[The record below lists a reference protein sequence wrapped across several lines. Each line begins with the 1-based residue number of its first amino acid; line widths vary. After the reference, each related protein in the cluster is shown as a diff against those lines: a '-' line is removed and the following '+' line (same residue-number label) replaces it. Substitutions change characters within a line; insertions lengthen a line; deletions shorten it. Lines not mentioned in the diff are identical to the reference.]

1 MNNQVLQPQIERS
14 TGFRLRLRLGF
25 MPRLGLSS
33 RAGLRLS
40 TVAISIMLLSA
51 CGAVMRSEFEPPPI
65 QVPAQWQHTNV
76 ASQVSVDPWWQRFNQ
91 PELNRLVEQVLS
103 TNNDLTLATLTLQK
117 ARLQAGLARDELY
130 PQLSSN
136 NGASVSK
143 PLDGGSSSDS
153 YQANLSV
160 SYELDLWGKVSAN
173 IDQAKWVA
181 LASLEDRESTAQ
193 ALVATTASLYWQIGY
208 LHERIAL
215 SEKSIEHS
223 QQTLTLTERQYA
235 SGAVTELDVLEAQR
249 SLAGQEASHSQL
261 LQQLVEADNALAMLL
276 NRAPGETLVN
286 ISQLP
291 ETEVPEIAVGVPAD
305 LVGRRPDVKSALYQ
319 LQSALASKDA
329 TYASYFP
336 SLSLTG
342 SVGEATSELKELL
355 RNPVGSLGAGLVL
368 PFLQWNQMQI
378 NNDIA
383 EVDYQAAIVNYRK
396 TLYSAFEDVDNA
408 ISAKQQYAYQG
419 NKLALQFTAAAKAE
433 AIYESQYR
441 HGAIGLQ
448 NWIDAQEN
456 RRSAEA
462 ALLENRY
469 NQLTAQATLYQAL
482 GGSDIAPSLAA
493 NDEEFN

>member
-1 MNNQVLQPQIERS
+1 MNNRVLTHQNEVSRRVGS
-14 TGFRLRLRLGF
+14 TLK
-25 MPRLGLSS
+25 LS
-33 RAGLRLS
+33 
-40 TVAISIMLLSA
+40 VIAISIALLSG
-51 CGAVMRSEFEPPPI
+51 CGALMRSDFEPPAL
-65 QVPAQWQHTNV
+65 QVPEQWQHTQVNG
-76 ASQVSVDPWWQRFNQ
+76 QVSLDPWWQKFNQ
-91 PELNRLVEQVLS
+91 PELDQLISQVLS
-103 TNNDLTLATLTLQK
+103 SNNDLTLATLTLQK
-117 ARLQAGLARDELY
+117 ARLQAGLARDDLY

-136 NGASVSK
+136 NTASVNK
-143 PLDGGSSSDS
+143 PLEGGSSSKAF
-153 YQANLSV
+153 QANLSV
-160 SYELDLWGKVSAN
+160 SYEVDLWGKVSAN
-173 IDQAKWVA
+173 IDQAQWTA

-193 ALVATTASLYWQIGY
+193 SLVATTASLYWQIGY
-208 LHERIAL
+208 LHQRIEL
-215 SEKSIEHS
+215 SNKSIEHS
-223 QQTLTLTERQYA
+223 RQTLALTQRQYA
-235 SGAVTELDVLEAQR
+235 SGAVTELNVLESQR

-261 LQQLVEADNALAMLL
+261 LQQLVEAENALAILL
-276 NRAPGETLVN
+276 NRAPGQVAVE
-286 ISQLP
+286 IKQLP
-291 ETEVPEIAVGVPAD
+291 DSAVPEVGVGIPAD
-305 LVGRRPDVKSALYQ
+305 LVGRRPDVKAALYQ
-319 LQSALASKDA
+319 LRSALASKDA

-342 SVGEATSELKELL
+342 SVGESTSELKELL

-383 EVDYQAAIVNYRK
+383 DIDYQSAIVSYRK

-419 NKLALQFTAAAKAE
+419 EKLELQFSAAAQAE

-441 HGAIGLQ
+441 HGAIGIQ

-482 GGSDIAPSLAA
+482 GGSDIAPPLAD
-493 NDEEFN
+493 N

>member
-1 MNNQVLQPQIERS
+1 MNNRVLTHQNEVSRRVGS
-14 TGFRLRLRLGF
+14 TLKV
-25 MPRLGLSS
+25 S
-33 RAGLRLS
+33 
-40 TVAISIMLLSA
+40 VIAISIALLSG
-51 CGAVMRSEFEPPPI
+51 CGALMRSDFEPPAL
-65 QVPAQWQHTNV
+65 QVPEQWQHTQVNG
-76 ASQVSVDPWWQRFNQ
+76 QVSLDPWWQKFNQ
-91 PELNRLVEQVLS
+91 PELNQLISQVLS
-103 TNNDLTLATLTLQK
+103 SNNDLTLATLTLQK
-117 ARLQAGLARDELY
+117 ARLQAGLARDDLY

-136 NGASVSK
+136 NTASVNK
-143 PLDGGSSSDS
+143 PLDGGSSSRAF
-153 YQANLSV
+153 QANLSV
-160 SYELDLWGKVSAN
+160 SYEVDLWGKVSAN
-173 IDQAKWVA
+173 IDQAQWTA

-193 ALVATTASLYWQIGY
+193 SLVATTASLYWQIGY
-208 LHERIAL
+208 LHERIEL
-215 SEKSIEHS
+215 SNKSIEHS
-223 QQTLTLTERQYA
+223 RQTLALTQRQYA
-235 SGAVTELDVLEAQR
+235 SGAVTELNVLESQR

-261 LQQLVEADNALAMLL
+261 LQQLVEAENALAILL
-276 NRAPGETLVN
+276 NRAPEQVAVE
-286 ISQLP
+286 IKQLP
-291 ETEVPEIAVGVPAD
+291 DSAVPEVGVGIPAD
-305 LVGRRPDVKSALYQ
+305 LVGRRPDVKAALYQ
-319 LQSALASKDA
+319 LRSALASKDA

-342 SVGEATSELKELL
+342 SVGESTSELKELL

-383 EVDYQAAIVNYRK
+383 DIDYQSAIVSYRK

-419 NKLALQFTAAAKAE
+419 EKLELQFSAAAQAE

-441 HGAIGLQ
+441 HGAIGIQ

-482 GGSDIAPSLAA
+482 GGSDIAPPLAD
-493 NDEEFN
+493 N

>member
-1 MNNQVLQPQIERS
+1 MNNRVLTHQNEVSRRVGS
-14 TGFRLRLRLGF
+14 TLKV
-25 MPRLGLSS
+25 S
-33 RAGLRLS
+33 
-40 TVAISIMLLSA
+40 VIAISIALLSG
-51 CGAVMRSEFEPPPI
+51 CGALMCSDFEPPAL
-65 QVPAQWQHTNV
+65 QVPEQWQHTQVNG
-76 ASQVSVDPWWQRFNQ
+76 QVSLDPWWQKFNQ
-91 PELNRLVEQVLS
+91 PELNQLISQVLS
-103 TNNDLTLATLTLQK
+103 SNNDLTLATLTLQK
-117 ARLQAGLARDELY
+117 ARLQAGLARDDLY

-136 NGASVSK
+136 NTASVNK
-143 PLDGGSSSDS
+143 PLDGGSSSRAF
-153 YQANLSV
+153 QANLSV
-160 SYELDLWGKVSAN
+160 SYEVDLWGKVSAN
-173 IDQAKWVA
+173 IDQAQWTA

-193 ALVATTASLYWQIGY
+193 SLVATTASLYWQIGY
-208 LHERIAL
+208 LHQRIEL
-215 SEKSIEHS
+215 SNKSIEHS
-223 QQTLTLTERQYA
+223 RQTLALTQRQYA
-235 SGAVTELDVLEAQR
+235 SGAVTELNVLESQR

-261 LQQLVEADNALAMLL
+261 LQQLVEAENALAILL
-276 NRAPGETLVN
+276 NRAPGQVAVE
-286 ISQLP
+286 IKQLP
-291 ETEVPEIAVGVPAD
+291 DSAVPEVGVGIPAD
-305 LVGRRPDVKSALYQ
+305 LVGRRPDVKAALYQ
-319 LQSALASKDA
+319 LRSALASKDA

-342 SVGEATSELKELL
+342 SVGESTSELKELL

-383 EVDYQAAIVNYRK
+383 DIDYQSAIVSYRK

-419 NKLALQFTAAAKAE
+419 EKLEQQFSAAAQAE

-441 HGAIGLQ
+441 HGAIGIQ

-482 GGSDIAPSLAA
+482 GGSDIAPPLAD
-493 NDEEFN
+493 N

>member
-1 MNNQVLQPQIERS
+1 MNNFFFNQHFALRS
-14 TGFRLRLRLGF
+14 TV
-25 MPRLGLSS
+25 
-33 RAGLRLS
+33 
-40 TVAISIMLLSA
+40 VAISLALLSG
-51 CGAVMRSEFEPPPI
+51 CGAFMRSDFEEPQL
-65 QVPAQWQHTNV
+65 QVPAQWQNTTV
-76 ASQVSVDPWWQRFNQ
+76 AEQVSMDPWWQRFNQ
-91 PELNRLVEQVLS
+91 PELDQLVEQVL
-103 TNNDLTLATLTLQK
+103 TANNELTLATLTLQK

-143 PLDGGSSSDS
+143 PLDGGSSSNS

-160 SYELDLWGKVSAN
+160 SYEVDLWGKVSAN
-173 IDQAKWVA
+173 IDQAQWSA

-193 ALVATTASLYWQIGY
+193 SLVATTASLYWQIGY
-208 LHERIAL
+208 LKQRIVL
-215 SEKSIEHS
+215 SDNSIEHS
-223 QQTLTLTERQYA
+223 QKTLALTERQYA
-235 SGAVTELDVLEAQR
+235 VGAVSELNVLEAQR

-261 LQQLVEADNALAMLL
+261 KQQLLEAENALAILL
-276 NRAPGETLVN
+276 NRSPENALVQ
-286 ISQLP
+286 ITQLP
-291 ETEVPEIAVGVPAD
+291 EVNVPEIAVGVPAD

-319 LQSALASKDA
+319 LRSSLASKDA

-336 SLSLTG
+336 TLSLTG
-342 SVGEATSELKELL
+342 AVGESTSELKELL

-383 EVDYQAAIVNYRK
+383 DIDYQTAIVNYRK

-419 NKLALQFTAAAKAE
+419 EKLALQFTAAAKAE

-441 HGAIGLQ
+441 NGAVGIQDWL
-448 NWIDAQEN
+448 DAQEN
-456 RRSAEA
+456 RRTAEA
-462 ALLENRY
+462 SLLENRY

-482 GGSDIAPSLAA
+482 GGSDIAPKL
-493 NDEEFN
+493 D

>member
-1 MNNQVLQPQIERS
+1 M
-14 TGFRLRLRLGF
+14 
-25 MPRLGLSS
+25 
-33 RAGLRLS
+33 
-40 TVAISIMLLSA
+40 
-51 CGAVMRSEFEPPPI
+51 
-65 QVPAQWQHTNV
+65 
-76 ASQVSVDPWWQRFNQ
+76 
-91 PELNRLVEQVLS
+91 
-103 TNNDLTLATLTLQK
+103 QK
-117 ARLQAGLARDELY
+117 ARLQAGLARDDLY

-136 NGASVSK
+136 NTASVNK
-143 PLDGGSSSDS
+143 PLEGGSSSKAF
-153 YQANLSV
+153 QANLSV
-160 SYELDLWGKVSAN
+160 SYEVDLWGKVSAN
-173 IDQAKWVA
+173 IDQAQWTA

-193 ALVATTASLYWQIGY
+193 SLVATTASLYWQIGY
-208 LHERIAL
+208 LHQRIEL
-215 SEKSIEHS
+215 SNKSIEHS
-223 QQTLTLTERQYA
+223 RQTLALTQRQYA
-235 SGAVTELDVLEAQR
+235 SGAVTELNVLESQR

-261 LQQLVEADNALAMLL
+261 LQQLVEAENALAILL
-276 NRAPGETLVN
+276 NRAPGQVAVE
-286 ISQLP
+286 IKQLP
-291 ETEVPEIAVGVPAD
+291 DSAVPEVGVGIPAD
-305 LVGRRPDVKSALYQ
+305 LVGRRPDVKAALYQ
-319 LQSALASKDA
+319 LRSALASKDA

-342 SVGEATSELKELL
+342 SVGESTSELKELL

-383 EVDYQAAIVNYRK
+383 DIDYQSAIVSYRK

-419 NKLALQFTAAAKAE
+419 EKLELQFSAAAQAE

-441 HGAIGLQ
+441 HGAIGIQ

-482 GGSDIAPSLAA
+482 GGSDIAPPLAD
-493 NDEEFN
+493 N

>member
-1 MNNQVLQPQIERS
+1 MNNRVLTHQNELSRRVGS
-14 TGFRLRLRLGF
+14 TLKV
-25 MPRLGLSS
+25 S
-33 RAGLRLS
+33 
-40 TVAISIMLLSA
+40 VIAISIALLSG
-51 CGAVMRSEFEPPPI
+51 CGALMRSDFEPPAL
-65 QVPAQWQHTNV
+65 QVPEQWQHTQVNG
-76 ASQVSVDPWWQRFNQ
+76 QVSLDPWWQKFNQ
-91 PELNRLVEQVLS
+91 PELNQLISQVLS
-103 TNNDLTLATLTLQK
+103 SNNDLTLATLTLQK
-117 ARLQAGLARDELY
+117 ARLQAGLARDDLY

-136 NGASVSK
+136 NTASVNK
-143 PLDGGSSSDS
+143 PLEGGSSSKAF
-153 YQANLSV
+153 QANLSV
-160 SYELDLWGKVSAN
+160 SYEVDLWGKVSAN
-173 IDQAKWVA
+173 IDQAQWTA

-193 ALVATTASLYWQIGY
+193 SLVATTASLYWQIGY
-208 LHERIAL
+208 LHQRIEL
-215 SEKSIEHS
+215 SNKSIEHS
-223 QQTLTLTERQYA
+223 RQTLALTQRQYA
-235 SGAVTELDVLEAQR
+235 SGAVTELNVLESQR

-261 LQQLVEADNALAMLL
+261 LQQLVEAENALAILL
-276 NRAPGETLVN
+276 NRAPGQVAVE
-286 ISQLP
+286 IKQLP
-291 ETEVPEIAVGVPAD
+291 DSAVPEIGVGIPAD
-305 LVGRRPDVKSALYQ
+305 VVGRRPDVKAALYQ
-319 LQSALASKDA
+319 LRSSLASKDA

-342 SVGEATSELKELL
+342 SVGESTSELKELL

-383 EVDYQAAIVNYRK
+383 DIDYQSAIVNYRK

-419 NKLALQFTAAAKAE
+419 EKLEQQFSAAAQAE

-441 HGAIGLQ
+441 HGAIGIQ

-482 GGSDIAPSLAA
+482 GGSDIAPPIAD
-493 NDEEFN
+493 N

>member
-1 MNNQVLQPQIERS
+1 MNNQVLTHQNELSRRVGS
-14 TGFRLRLRLGF
+14 TLKV
-25 MPRLGLSS
+25 SV
-33 RAGLRLS
+33 
-40 TVAISIMLLSA
+40 VAIGIALLSG
-51 CGAVMRSEFEPPPI
+51 CGALMRSDFEPSAL
-65 QVPAQWQHTNV
+65 QVPEQWQHTQVNDSV
-76 ASQVSVDPWWQRFNQ
+76 NGQVSLDPWWQKFNQ
-91 PELNRLVEQVLS
+91 PELNQLISQVLS
-103 TNNDLTLATLTLQK
+103 SNNDLTLATLTLQK
-117 ARLQAGLARDELY
+117 ARLQAGLARDDLY

-136 NGASVSK
+136 NTASVNK
-143 PLDGGSSSDS
+143 PLEGGSSSKAF
-153 YQANLSV
+153 QANLSV
-160 SYELDLWGKVSAN
+160 SYEVDLWGKVSAN
-173 IDQAKWVA
+173 IDQAQWTA

-193 ALVATTASLYWQIGY
+193 SLVATTASLYWQIGY
-208 LHERIAL
+208 LHQRIEL
-215 SEKSIEHS
+215 SNKSIEHS
-223 QQTLTLTERQYA
+223 RQTLALTQRQYA
-235 SGAVTELDVLEAQR
+235 SGAVTELNVLESQR

-261 LQQLVEADNALAMLL
+261 LQQLVEAENALAILL
-276 NRAPGETLVN
+276 NRAPGQVAVE
-286 ISQLP
+286 IKQLP
-291 ETEVPEIAVGVPAD
+291 DSAVPEIGVGIPAD
-305 LVGRRPDVKSALYQ
+305 LVGRRPDVKAALYQ
-319 LQSALASKDA
+319 LRSALASKDA

-342 SVGEATSELKELL
+342 SVGESTSELKELL

-383 EVDYQAAIVNYRK
+383 DIDYQSAIVSYRK

-419 NKLALQFTAAAKAE
+419 EKLEQQFSAAAQAE

-441 HGAIGLQ
+441 HGAIGIQ

-482 GGSDIAPSLAA
+482 GGSDIAPPIAD
-493 NDEEFN
+493 N

>member
-1 MNNQVLQPQIERS
+1 MNNRVLTHQNEVSRRVGS
-14 TGFRLRLRLGF
+14 TLKLC
-25 MPRLGLSS
+25 MI
-33 RAGLRLS
+33 
-40 TVAISIMLLSA
+40 AISIALLSG
-51 CGAVMRSEFEPPPI
+51 CGALIRSDFEPPAL
-65 QVPAQWQHTNV
+65 QVPEQWQHTQVND
-76 ASQVSVDPWWQRFNQ
+76 QVSLDPWWQKFNQ
-91 PELNRLVEQVLS
+91 PELDQLISQVLS
-103 TNNDLTLATLTLQK
+103 SNNDLTLATLTLQK
-117 ARLQAGLARDELY
+117 ARLQAGLARDDLY

-136 NGASVSK
+136 NTASVNK
-143 PLDGGSSSDS
+143 PLDGGSSSRAF
-153 YQANLSV
+153 QANLSV
-160 SYELDLWGKVSAN
+160 SYEVDLWGKVSAN
-173 IDQAKWVA
+173 IDQAQWTA

-193 ALVATTASLYWQIGY
+193 SLVATTASLYWQIGY
-208 LHERIAL
+208 LHQRIEL
-215 SEKSIEHS
+215 SNKSIEHS
-223 QQTLTLTERQYA
+223 RQTLALTQRQYA
-235 SGAVTELDVLEAQR
+235 SGAVTELNVLESQR

-261 LQQLVEADNALAMLL
+261 LQQLVEAENALAILL
-276 NRAPGETLVN
+276 NRAPGQVAVE
-286 ISQLP
+286 IKQLP
-291 ETEVPEIAVGVPAD
+291 DSAVPEFGVGIPAD
-305 LVGRRPDVKSALYQ
+305 LVGRRPDVKAALYQ
-319 LQSALASKDA
+319 LRSALASKDA

-342 SVGEATSELKELL
+342 SVGESTSELKELL

-383 EVDYQAAIVNYRK
+383 DIDYQSAIVSYRK

-419 NKLALQFTAAAKAE
+419 EKLEQQFSAAAQAE

-441 HGAIGLQ
+441 HGAIGIQ

-482 GGSDIAPSLAA
+482 GGSDIAPPLAD
-493 NDEEFN
+493 N

>member
-1 MNNQVLQPQIERS
+1 MNNRVLTHQNELSRRVGS
-14 TGFRLRLRLGF
+14 TLKI
-25 MPRLGLSS
+25 S
-33 RAGLRLS
+33 
-40 TVAISIMLLSA
+40 VIAISIALLSG
-51 CGAVMRSEFEPPPI
+51 CGALMRSDFEPPAL
-65 QVPAQWQHTNV
+65 QVPEQWQHTQVNG
-76 ASQVSVDPWWQRFNQ
+76 QVSIDPWWQKFNQ
-91 PELNRLVEQVLS
+91 PELNQLISQVLS
-103 TNNDLTLATLTLQK
+103 SNNDLTLATLTLQK
-117 ARLQAGLARDELY
+117 ARLQAGLARDDLY

-136 NGASVSK
+136 NTASVNK
-143 PLDGGSSSDS
+143 PLEGGSSSKAF
-153 YQANLSV
+153 QANLSV
-160 SYELDLWGKVSAN
+160 SYEVDLWGKVSAN
-173 IDQAKWVA
+173 IDQAQWTA

-193 ALVATTASLYWQIGY
+193 SLVATTASLYWQIGY
-208 LHERIAL
+208 LHQRIEL
-215 SEKSIEHS
+215 SNKSIEHS
-223 QQTLTLTERQYA
+223 RQTLALTQRQYA
-235 SGAVTELDVLEAQR
+235 SGAVTELNVLESQR

-261 LQQLVEADNALAMLL
+261 LQQLVEAENALAILL
-276 NRAPGETLVN
+276 NRAPGQVAVE
-286 ISQLP
+286 IKQLP
-291 ETEVPEIAVGVPAD
+291 DSAVPEVGVGIPAD
-305 LVGRRPDVKSALYQ
+305 LVGRRPDVKAALYQ
-319 LQSALASKDA
+319 LRSALASKDA

-342 SVGEATSELKELL
+342 SVGESTSELKELL

-383 EVDYQAAIVNYRK
+383 DIDYQSAIVSYRK

-419 NKLALQFTAAAKAE
+419 EKLELQFSAAAQAE

-441 HGAIGLQ
+441 HGAIGIQ

-482 GGSDIAPSLAA
+482 GGSDIAPPLAD
-493 NDEEFN
+493 N

>member
-1 MNNQVLQPQIERS
+1 MNNRVLTHQNELSRHVGS
-14 TGFRLRLRLGF
+14 TLKV
-25 MPRLGLSS
+25 S
-33 RAGLRLS
+33 
-40 TVAISIMLLSA
+40 VIAISIALLSG
-51 CGAVMRSEFEPPPI
+51 CGALMRSDFEPPAL
-65 QVPAQWQHTNV
+65 QVPEQWQHTQVNG
-76 ASQVSVDPWWQRFNQ
+76 QVSLDPWWQKFNQ
-91 PELNRLVEQVLS
+91 PELDQLISQVLS
-103 TNNDLTLATLTLQK
+103 SNNDLTLATLTLQK
-117 ARLQAGLARDELY
+117 ARLQAGLARDDLY

-136 NGASVSK
+136 NTASVNK
-143 PLDGGSSSDS
+143 PLDGGSSSKAF
-153 YQANLSV
+153 QANLSV
-160 SYELDLWGKVSAN
+160 SYEVDLWGKVSAN
-173 IDQAKWVA
+173 IDQAQWTA

-193 ALVATTASLYWQIGY
+193 SLAATTASLYWQIGY
-208 LHERIAL
+208 LHERIEL
-215 SEKSIEHS
+215 SNKSIEHS
-223 QQTLTLTERQYA
+223 RQTLALTQRQYA
-235 SGAVTELDVLEAQR
+235 SGAVTELNVLESQR

-261 LQQLVEADNALAMLL
+261 LQQLVEAENALAILL
-276 NRAPGETLVN
+276 NRAPGQVAVE
-286 ISQLP
+286 IKQLP
-291 ETEVPEIAVGVPAD
+291 DSAVPEVGVGIPAD
-305 LVGRRPDVKSALYQ
+305 LVGRRPDVKAALYQ
-319 LQSALASKDA
+319 LRSALASKDA

-342 SVGEATSELKELL
+342 SVGESTSELKELL

-383 EVDYQAAIVNYRK
+383 DIDYQSAIVSYRK

-419 NKLALQFTAAAKAE
+419 EKLELQFSAAAQAE

-441 HGAIGLQ
+441 HGAIGIQ

-482 GGSDIAPSLAA
+482 GGSDIAPPLSD
-493 NDEEFN
+493 N

>member
-1 MNNQVLQPQIERS
+1 MNNRVLTHQNELSRRVGS
-14 TGFRLRLRLGF
+14 TLK
-25 MPRLGLSS
+25 LS
-33 RAGLRLS
+33 
-40 TVAISIMLLSA
+40 VIAISIALLSG
-51 CGAVMRSEFEPPPI
+51 CGALMRSDFEPPAL
-65 QVPAQWQHTNV
+65 QVPEQWQHTQVNG
-76 ASQVSVDPWWQRFNQ
+76 QVSLDPWWQKFNQ
-91 PELNRLVEQVLS
+91 PELNQLISQVLS
-103 TNNDLTLATLTLQK
+103 SNNDLTLATLTLQK
-117 ARLQAGLARDELY
+117 ARLQAGLARDDLY

-136 NGASVSK
+136 NTTSVNK
-143 PLDGGSSSDS
+143 PLDGGSSSRAF
-153 YQANLSV
+153 QANLSV
-160 SYELDLWGKVSAN
+160 SYEVDLWGKVSAN
-173 IDQAKWVA
+173 IDQAQWTA

-193 ALVATTASLYWQIGY
+193 SLVATTASLYWQIGY
-208 LHERIAL
+208 LHQRIEL
-215 SEKSIEHS
+215 SNKSIEHS
-223 QQTLTLTERQYA
+223 RQTLALTQRQYA
-235 SGAVTELDVLEAQR
+235 SGAVTELNVLESQR

-261 LQQLVEADNALAMLL
+261 LQQLVEAENALAILL
-276 NRAPGETLVN
+276 NRAPGQVAVEIKL
-286 ISQLP
+286 LP
-291 ETEVPEIAVGVPAD
+291 DNAVPEVGVGIPAD
-305 LVGRRPDVKSALYQ
+305 LVGRRPDVKAALYQ
-319 LQSALASKDA
+319 LRSALASKDA

-342 SVGEATSELKELL
+342 SVGESTSELKELL

-383 EVDYQAAIVNYRK
+383 DIDYQSAIVSYRK

-419 NKLALQFTAAAKAE
+419 EKLEQQFSAAAQAE

-441 HGAIGLQ
+441 HGAIGIQ

-482 GGSDIAPSLAA
+482 GGSDIAPPLAD
-493 NDEEFN
+493 N

>member
-1 MNNQVLQPQIERS
+1 MNNRVLTHQNELSCRVGS
-14 TGFRLRLRLGF
+14 TLK
-25 MPRLGLSS
+25 LS
-33 RAGLRLS
+33 
-40 TVAISIMLLSA
+40 VIAISIALLSG
-51 CGAVMRSEFEPPPI
+51 CGALMRSDFEPPAL
-65 QVPAQWQHTNV
+65 QVPEQWQHTQLNG
-76 ASQVSVDPWWQRFNQ
+76 QVSLDPWWQKFNQ
-91 PELNRLVEQVLS
+91 PELDQLISQVLS
-103 TNNDLTLATLTLQK
+103 SNNDLTLATLTLQK
-117 ARLQAGLARDELY
+117 ARLQAGLARDDLY

-136 NGASVSK
+136 NTASVNK
-143 PLDGGSSSDS
+143 PLDGGSSSKAF
-153 YQANLSV
+153 QANLSV
-160 SYELDLWGKVSAN
+160 SYEVDLWGRVSAN
-173 IDQAKWVA
+173 IDQAQWTA

-193 ALVATTASLYWQIGY
+193 SLVATTASLYWQIGY
-208 LHERIAL
+208 LHQRIEL
-215 SEKSIEHS
+215 SNKSIEHS
-223 QQTLTLTERQYA
+223 RQTLALTQRQFA
-235 SGAVTELDVLEAQR
+235 SGAVTELNVLESQR

-261 LQQLVEADNALAMLL
+261 LQQLVEAENALAILL
-276 NRAPGETLVN
+276 NRAPGQVAVE
-286 ISQLP
+286 IKQLP
-291 ETEVPEIAVGVPAD
+291 DSAVPEVGVGIPAD
-305 LVGRRPDVKSALYQ
+305 LVGRRPDVKAALYQ
-319 LQSALASKDA
+319 LRSALASKDA

-342 SVGEATSELKELL
+342 SVGESTSELKELL

-383 EVDYQAAIVNYRK
+383 DIDYQSAIVSYRK

-419 NKLALQFTAAAKAE
+419 EKLEQQFSAAAQAE

-441 HGAIGLQ
+441 HGAIGIQ

-482 GGSDIAPSLAA
+482 GGSDIAPPLAD
-493 NDEEFN
+493 N

>member
-1 MNNQVLQPQIERS
+1 MNNRVLTHQNEVSRRVGS
-14 TGFRLRLRLGF
+14 TLK
-25 MPRLGLSS
+25 LS
-33 RAGLRLS
+33 
-40 TVAISIMLLSA
+40 VIAISIALLSG
-51 CGAVMRSEFEPPPI
+51 CGALMRSDFEPPAL
-65 QVPAQWQHTNV
+65 QVPEQWQHTQVNG
-76 ASQVSVDPWWQRFNQ
+76 QVSLDPWWQKFNQ
-91 PELNRLVEQVLS
+91 PELNQLISQVLS
-103 TNNDLTLATLTLQK
+103 SNNDLTLATLTLQK
-117 ARLQAGLARDELY
+117 ARLQAGLARDDLY

-136 NGASVSK
+136 NTASVNK
-143 PLDGGSSSDS
+143 PLDGGSSSKAF
-153 YQANLSV
+153 QASLSV
-160 SYELDLWGKVSAN
+160 SYEVDLWGKVSAN
-173 IDQAKWVA
+173 IDQAQWTA

-193 ALVATTASLYWQIGY
+193 SLVAMTASLYWQIGY
-208 LHERIAL
+208 LHQRIEL
-215 SEKSIEHS
+215 SNKSIEHS
-223 QQTLTLTERQYA
+223 RQTLALTQRQYA
-235 SGAVTELDVLEAQR
+235 SGAVTELNVLESQR

-261 LQQLVEADNALAMLL
+261 LQQLVEAENALAILL
-276 NRAPGETLVN
+276 NRAPGQVAFE
-286 ISQLP
+286 IKQLP
-291 ETEVPEIAVGVPAD
+291 DSAVPEVGVGIPAD
-305 LVGRRPDVKSALYQ
+305 LVGRRPDVKAALYQ
-319 LQSALASKDA
+319 LRSALASKDA

-342 SVGEATSELKELL
+342 SVGESTSELKELL

-383 EVDYQAAIVNYRK
+383 DIDYQSAIVSYRK

-419 NKLALQFTAAAKAE
+419 EKLEQQFSAAAQAE

-441 HGAIGLQ
+441 HGAIGIQ

-482 GGSDIAPSLAA
+482 GGSDIAPPLAD
-493 NDEEFN
+493 N

>member
-1 MNNQVLQPQIERS
+1 MNNRVLTHQNEVSRRVGS
-14 TGFRLRLRLGF
+14 TLK
-25 MPRLGLSS
+25 LS
-33 RAGLRLS
+33 
-40 TVAISIMLLSA
+40 VIAISIALLSG
-51 CGAVMRSEFEPPPI
+51 CGALMRSDFEPPAL
-65 QVPAQWQHTNV
+65 QVPEQWQHTQVNG
-76 ASQVSVDPWWQRFNQ
+76 QVSLDPWWQKFNQ
-91 PELNRLVEQVLS
+91 PELDQLISQVLS
-103 TNNDLTLATLTLQK
+103 SNNDLTLATLTLQK
-117 ARLQAGLARDELY
+117 ARLQAGLARDDLY

-136 NGASVSK
+136 NTASVNK
-143 PLDGGSSSDS
+143 PLEGGSSSKAF
-153 YQANLSV
+153 QANLSV
-160 SYELDLWGKVSAN
+160 SYEVDLWGKVSAN
-173 IDQAKWVA
+173 IDQAQWTA

-193 ALVATTASLYWQIGY
+193 SLVATTASLYWQIGY
-208 LHERIAL
+208 LHQRIEL
-215 SEKSIEHS
+215 SNKSIEHS
-223 QQTLTLTERQYA
+223 RQTLALTQRQYA
-235 SGAVTELDVLEAQR
+235 SGAVTELNVLESQR

-261 LQQLVEADNALAMLL
+261 LQQLVEAENALAILL
-276 NRAPGETLVN
+276 NRAPGQVAVE
-286 ISQLP
+286 IKQLP
-291 ETEVPEIAVGVPAD
+291 DSAVPEVGVGIPAD
-305 LVGRRPDVKSALYQ
+305 LVGRRPDVKAALYQ
-319 LQSALASKDA
+319 LRSALASKDA

-342 SVGEATSELKELL
+342 SVGESTSELKELL

-383 EVDYQAAIVNYRK
+383 DIDYQSAIVSYRK

-419 NKLALQFTAAAKAE
+419 EKLELQFSAAAQAE

-441 HGAIGLQ
+441 HGAIGIQ

-482 GGSDIAPSLAA
+482 GGGDIAPPLAD
-493 NDEEFN
+493 N